1 MGYIWYRFGK
11 SLIKYFM
18 EIGNCP
24 RRDMNRCFLDEF
36 LLTHSPILRE
46 MISEKIELQIS
57 MQGKVQGNI
66 FIINR

>member
-1 MGYIWYRFGK
+1 
-11 SLIKYFM
+11 M

-46 MISEKIELQIS
+46 MISEKIELQIIYRA
-57 MQGKVQGNI
+57 VPGNI